1 MAPIQ
6 NTEFI
11 HKTSYL
17 QLPRSIWNSELSL
30 EAVCLYTYLLDLSKL
45 SEKNGNIDEK
55 GIYVFCTL
63 ETAAEQLRCERKKA
77 LRAFKELIGE
87 ELLHKVYRG
96 RNTSNLYYISAPP
109 QEMVPVITEEPPAV
123 PVTAPA
129 PVPKPVLAEVPT
141 TTVNLGDDLLR
152 QAAAF
157 LWK

>member
-63 ETAAEQLRCERKKA
+63 ETAAEQLRCKRKKA
-77 LRAFKELIGE
+77 LSTFN
-87 ELLHKVYRG
+87 ELLGAGLISKIQRG
-96 RNTSNLYYISAPP
+96 KNKPNLYYINPPVEENQTWCSEEISAVSAASPASVP
-109 QEMVPVITEEPPAV
+109 EMPSEEACDAV
-123 PVTAPA
+123 DTGN
-129 PVPKPVLAEVPT
+129 E
-141 TTVNLGDDLLR
+141 LLQ
-152 QAAAF
+152 QAMAF